1 VGHDRDVPQIIAS
14 GEGWSTFRHGGQS
27 SGGHDRRTGVQF
39 GILGIRMVTLDVF
52 ATAQEAELVSGL
64 LASAGI
70 ESVVRQTN
78 LGAGASDGL
87 SIVGPYEVVV
97 EERDL
102 ETAREVLASQART
115 FDVDDG

>member
-1 VGHDRDVPQIIAS
+1 
-14 GEGWSTFRHGGQS
+14 
-27 SGGHDRRTGVQF
+27 
-39 GILGIRMVTLDVF
+39 MVTLDVF

-87 SIVGPYEVVV
+87 SIVGPYGVAVGED
-97 EERDL
+97 DL
-102 ETAREVLASQART
+102 EAAREVLASRAGT
-115 FDVDDG
+115 FEVDDG

>member
-1 VGHDRDVPQIIAS
+1 MQDLTPVRDTS
-14 GEGWSTFRHGGQS
+14 DS
-27 SGGHDRRTGVQF
+27 
-39 GILGIRMVTLDVF
+39 MVTLDVF

-87 SIVGPYEVVV
+87 SLVGPYEVVV
-97 EERDL
+97 EEQDL

-115 FDVDDG
+115 FDVGDG

>member
-1 VGHDRDVPQIIAS
+1 
-14 GEGWSTFRHGGQS
+14 
-27 SGGHDRRTGVQF
+27 
-39 GILGIRMVTLDVF
+39 MVTLDVY
-52 ATAQEAELVSGL
+52 ASAQEAELVSGL
-64 LASAGI
+64 LASASI

-97 EERDL
+97 EEQDL
-102 ETAREVLASQART
+102 EAAREVLASRVGT